1 MKVTMFRLGA
11 FASILLLIAL
21 LASLSI
27 TAPSLAAG
35 KPKTA
40 TPTSPAAPTPTPP
53 TGISGGFKTSG
64 AKILNPSNGEFIIAG
79 VNWFG
84 FETRD
89 SLAHGLWAVD
99 YQIMINN
106 IKAFGF
112 NTIRIPYSNEMWRT
126 NPVPNNDSGCPA
138 CVGKHSRDILG
149 LIVNYAGSVGL
160 HVILDNHRAD
170 AGNSAQQ
177 NGLWYTTGAGAVTE
191 QMWIADWLSV
201 QQWAHGIPQTMGSTD
216 TITVNYFASDGFPT
230 ILGYDLRNEPHTPA
244 RSAYLS
250 GSTWGSGDGIDPAV
264 NPNPNPFTPA
274 CVAASSC
281 HDWRL
286 AAERAGTT
294 ILGDASARGWDLP
307 LIFVE
312 GIGEYPSDGGDPVNG
327 PYDGTWW
334 GGDLQGVNGNSTNP
348 GAPVLLNV
356 GGNAT
361 ALGAAVNDKVIYS
374 AHDYGPSLFVQP
386 WFNASTCY
394 KSGCGASS
402 LADVWK
408 KHWAYINLSGGIN
421 PTWPGHP
428 SYPWGNT
435 GHTAVSQAPVWV
447 GEFGT
452 ANTAADLYNTT
463 RGSQG
468 QWYTDME
475 NFINSSYTRTAAND
489 PGFALTSIQWSY
501 WAINAND
508 ASLAILASDWFSLAN
523 PDKIYTHL
531 CTIQRAP
538 IGATCTGTL
547 PAPY

>member
-1 MKVTMFRLGA
+1 MQAKQLFQRITVLVATC
-11 FASILLLIAL
+11 AL
-21 LASLSI
+21 LFTSVMAS
-27 TAPSLAAG
+27 APAMAAG
-35 KPKTA
+35 KATA
-40 TPTSPAAPTPTPP
+40 TPTPPAGPTPTPP
-53 TGISGGFKTSG
+53 GGISGGFKTSG

-84 FETRD
+84 FETKD
-89 SLAHGLWAVD
+89 AVAHGLWAVD
-99 YQIMINN
+99 AMTMINN
-106 IKAFGF
+106 IKAYGF
-112 NTIRIPYSNEMWRT
+112 NTIRIPYSDAMWRT
-126 NPVPNNDSGCPA
+126 NPVPNNDSGCPS
-138 CVGKHSRDILG
+138 CIGKHSRDVLAI
-149 LIVNYAGSVGL
+149 IVNYAGSVGL
-160 HVILDNHRAD
+160 HVILDNHRSD

-177 NGLWYTTGAGAVTE
+177 NGLWYLSGAGAITE

-201 QQWAHGIPQTMGSTD
+201 QQWAHGIPQTMGSPD
-216 TITVNYFASDGFPT
+216 TITVNYFASDGFP
-230 ILGYDLRNEPHTPA
+230 IMLGYDLRNEPHTPT
-244 RSAYLS
+244 RKPYLD
-250 GSTWGSGDGIDPAV
+250 GSTWGTGDGIDPAV

-274 CVAASSC
+274 CVSTSSC

-286 AAERAGTT
+286 AAERAGDS

-312 GIGEYPSDGGDPVNG
+312 GIGMYPSDGGNPATG

-334 GGDLQGVNGNSTNP
+334 GGDLQGVNGNSTNA
-348 GAPVLLNV
+348 GAPVLLNI

-361 ALGAAVNDKVIYS
+361 SLGAAVNNKVVYS
-374 AHDYGPSLFVQP
+374 AHDYGPSLYVQP

-394 KSGCGASS
+394 KSGCGSSS

-408 KHWAYINLSGGIN
+408 KFWAYINLSGGIN
-421 PTWPGHP
+421 PTWPGHA

-435 GHTAVSQAPVWV
+435 GHTAVSQAPLWV

-452 ANTAADLYNTT
+452 ANAAADLYSTT

-468 QWYTDME
+468 QWFTDME
-475 NFINSSYTRTAAND
+475 NFISSSYTRTAAND

-508 ASLAILASDWFSLAN
+508 SSHSILASDWLSLAN
-523 PDKIYTHL
+523 PNKIYTHL

-538 IGATCTGTL
+538 IGATCTGVI
-547 PAPY
+547 PAPF

>member
-1 MKVTMFRLGA
+1 MKVTIFRLGTL
-11 FASILLLIAL
+11 ASILLIAAV
-21 LASLSI
+21 ASLSLA
-27 TAPSLAAG
+27 APSYAAG
-35 KPKTA
+35 KPPTA
-40 TPTSPAAPTPTPP
+40 TPPGTPLPTATPP
-53 TGISGGFKTSG
+53 SGISGGFRTSG
-64 AKILNPSNGEFIIAG
+64 AKILNPSGGEFIIAG

-89 SLAHGLWAVD
+89 SVAHGMWAVD
-99 YQIMINN
+99 YQTMINN
-106 IKAFGF
+106 IEAYGF
-112 NTIRIPYSNEMWRT
+112 NTIRIPYSDEMWRT
-126 NPVPNNDSGCPA
+126 NPVPNNDKGCPA
-138 CVGKHSRDILG
+138 CIGKHSRDVLA
-149 LIVNYAGSVGL
+149 LIVNYAGSLGL
-160 HVILDNHRAD
+160 HVILDNHRSN

-177 NGLWYTTGAGAVTE
+177 SGLWYTSGSGAITE
-191 QMWIADWLSV
+191 QLWIADWLSV
-201 QQWAHGIPQTMGSTD
+201 QQWAHGIPQTLGSTD
-216 TITVNYFASDGFPT
+216 TITVNYFASDGFPV

-244 RSAYLS
+244 RASYLS

-274 CVAASSC
+274 CVSTSTC

-294 ILGDASARGWDLP
+294 ILGDASTRGWDLP

-312 GIGEYPSDGGDPVNG
+312 GIGMYPADGGNPANG

-348 GAPVLLNV
+348 GAPVLLNL
-356 GGNAT
+356 GGNA
-361 ALGAAVNDKVIYS
+361 ASLGAAVNNKVVYS
-374 AHDYGPSLFVQP
+374 AHDYGPSLYVQP

-394 KSGCGASS
+394 KSGCGTSS

-408 KHWAYINLSGGIN
+408 KHWAYINLSGGVN
-421 PTWPGHP
+421 PTWPGHA

-435 GHTAVSQAPVWV
+435 GHTAFSQAPLWV

-452 ANTAADLYNTT
+452 ANAAADLYSAT

-468 QWYTDME
+468 QWFTDME
-475 NFINSSYTRTAAND
+475 NFIASSYNLTAAND
-489 PGFALTSIQWSY
+489 PGFALTSVHWTY

-508 ASLAILASDWFSLAN
+508 SAHAILASDWVSLAN
-523 PDKIYTHL
+523 PNKIFTHL
-531 CTIQRAP
+531 CAIQRAP
-538 IGATCTGTL
+538 VGVTCTGAL